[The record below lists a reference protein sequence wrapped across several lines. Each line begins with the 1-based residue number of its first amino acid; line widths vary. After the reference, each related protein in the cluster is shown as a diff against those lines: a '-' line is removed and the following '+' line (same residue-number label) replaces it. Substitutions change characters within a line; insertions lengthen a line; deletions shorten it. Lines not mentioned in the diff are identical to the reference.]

1 MLQVPILCDVPA
13 SSCSAGL
20 QVLSSSSQELHRGHP
35 GSWAL
40 GMPSAPSPAPSTSRV
55 LPSFHAMPPLVG
67 PKTVFQ
73 LPSQTG
79 PCFGLHLLTS
89 SSLVRTTPRTVARL
103 VVDNYKCTKCRAP
116 WRCPVE
122 GRRRLD
128 SSRRSYVS
136 IRSSGSDYTPRL
148 PPPPSKP
155 WPGERHSRG
164 SRVTSQQVDHLPNH
178 IGCSV
183 LGLPD
188 SPALCS
194 STFRSRPARPSLGG
208 TRGCWGGGAQPTGEP
223 LGAGRRSGWCF
234 DAQVPF
240 TD

>member
-1 MLQVPILCDVPA
+1 MGPRICFRSPFSVTFLLHHVLLASRSSLPA
-13 SSCSAGL
+13 LRSFTEATLG
-20 QVLSSSSQELHRGHP
+20 P
-35 GSWAL
+35 GS
-40 GMPSAPSPAPSTSRV
+40 SACPPLPAP
-55 LPSFHAMPPLVG
+55 PPLVG
-67 PKTVFQ
+67 LKTVLQ

-103 VVDNYKCTKCRAP
+103 VVDNYKCTKSRVP

-128 SSRRSYVS
+128 SSGRSYSS
-136 IRSSGSDYTPRL
+136 IRSSGSDYTPSPSFL
-148 PPPPSKP
+148 LPSKH

-164 SRVTSQQVDHLPNH
+164 SGATFHQVDYLPNH
-178 IGCSV
+178 ITCSV

-194 STFRSRPARPSLGG
+194 SIFRSRPAHPSLGG
-208 TRGCWGGGAQPTGEP
+208 TRGCWGGGAPPTGEP
-223 LGAGRRSGWCF
+223 SWSRKEKWL
-234 DAQVPF
+234 VL
-240 TD
+240 